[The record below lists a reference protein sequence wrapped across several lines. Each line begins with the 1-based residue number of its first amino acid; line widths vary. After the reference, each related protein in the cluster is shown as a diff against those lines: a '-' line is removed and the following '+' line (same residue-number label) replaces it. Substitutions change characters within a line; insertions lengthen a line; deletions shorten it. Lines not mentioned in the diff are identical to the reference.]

1 MTRDDVKKQFP
12 DATDE
17 QITAILNLH
26 QGELAAERG
35 KANKYKA
42 DADKVSELQQ
52 KISEMEGAN
61 LSDLEKANK
70 ATETANAKIA
80 DLEKQISR
88 MTAKNSLAEQGITG
102 EEADKLLDSLNSGT
116 FDASILGQIIK
127 ARETAAVSAF
137 EKSKMSQTPSGAGA
151 SGGAGSG
158 EKPADV
164 KVAEMLSFGK
174 PGESAKAA
182 RDYYA

>member
-1 MTRDDVKKQFP
+1 MTREDIKKLFP

-17 QITAILNLH
+17 QITTLLNQH
-26 QGELAAERG
+26 QGELATERG

-42 DADKVSELQQ
+42 DADKVSELQA

-70 ATETANAKIA
+70 ATETANTKIA
-80 DLEKQISR
+80 ELEKQIAR
-88 MTAKNSLAEQGITG
+88 MTMKNSLAEQGIIG
-102 EEADKLLDSLNSGT
+102 EDADKLLESLNSGT

-137 EKSKMSQTPSGAGA
+137 EKQKMSQTPSGAGA
-151 SGGAGSG
+151 SGAGNQ

-164 KVAEMLSFGK
+164 KVAEMLTFGSA
-174 PGESAKAA
+174 GESAKAA